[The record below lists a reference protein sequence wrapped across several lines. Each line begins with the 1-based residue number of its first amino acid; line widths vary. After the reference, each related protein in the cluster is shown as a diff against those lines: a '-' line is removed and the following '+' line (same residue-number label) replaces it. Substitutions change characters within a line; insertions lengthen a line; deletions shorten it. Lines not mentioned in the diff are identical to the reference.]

1 MELSRQRLRSSLIDK
16 SFERCNYCKGSG
28 LILNSSSIV
37 EQIIKV
43 IKEKISDNKNSIIN
57 VKCNSDLAE
66 NLLNNK
72 KNEIFS
78 LENNFK
84 SKINFYFNPQYS
96 LHDPIIEID
105 EDNKSKSIEKINIK
119 KKNKTSNI
127 IKKKKVIKNKTA
139 KKTAKDNNLD
149 NNEIKTDK
157 KIDIQKDVNLTESE
171 INEDEEK
178 TGWWS

>member
-43 IKEKISDNKNSIIN
+43 IKEKISDNKNSIIS

-72 KNEIFS
+72 KNEIFT
-78 LENNFK
+78 LENKFEA
-84 SKINFYFNPQYS
+84 KINFYFNPQYS

-105 EDNKSKSIEKINIK
+105 EDSNFKSIEKINTK
-119 KKNKTSNI
+119 KKSKSTKV
-127 IKKKKVIKNKTA
+127 IKKKKVIKTKGT
-139 KKTAKDNNLD
+139 KKIVKKKNLDDNNI
-149 NNEIKTDK
+149 NEDE
-157 KIDIQKDVNLTESE
+157 KIDIQKNVNVTESE
-171 INEDEEK
+171 INDDEEK